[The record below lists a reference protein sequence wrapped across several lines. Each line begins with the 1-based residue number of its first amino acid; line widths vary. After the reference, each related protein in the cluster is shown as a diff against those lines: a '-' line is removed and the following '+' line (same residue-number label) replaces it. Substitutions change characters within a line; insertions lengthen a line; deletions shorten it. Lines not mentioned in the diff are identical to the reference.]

1 MATVRSK
8 IVRLIAK
15 LNRNCEWPL
24 CYQWA
29 PLGAPAIY
37 FDWRCTTNL
46 HLNEMKLTDL
56 SEDELRAVIAHEFAH
71 GIYFKEHLTSSLYYP
86 KMIIGTGARCVDEL
100 NISLR
105 KLEVDWQD
113 SVKRAILIGT
123 PGPLHGDSP
132 IRGSIGRLLSTLQ
145 ANISRNPNVSEWI
158 CRHESSYIQTAR
170 LFACGFH
177 TSRFK
182 KINVVTAMALDTV
195 PLDLNLD
202 EGGELYE
209 SVF

>member
-8 IVRLIAK
+8 IAQLIDE
-15 LNRNCEWPL
+15 LNRNSEWPL
-24 CYQWA
+24 RYHWA
-29 PLGAPAIY
+29 PFGGPAIY
-37 FDWRCTTNL
+37 FDWRCTTSL
-46 HLNEMKLTDL
+46 HLNEMKLRDL
-56 SEDELRAVIAHEFAH
+56 SDDELRAVIAHEFAH
-71 GIYFKEHLTSSLYYP
+71 GVYFKEHLTNLYYP
-86 KMIIGTGARCVDEL
+86 QSIVGTGARCVEEL

-113 SVKRAILIGT
+113 SVKRVILIGT
-123 PGPLHGDSP
+123 PGPLHSDSP

-145 ANISRNPNVSEWI
+145 ANIPRNPNVSEWI
-158 CRHESSYIQTAR
+158 CRYESSYIQTAH
-170 LFACGFH
+170 LLACGFH

-195 PLDLNLD
+195 PLDLNLN

-209 SVF
+209 SIF